1 MGLGTGGRPP
11 TDNMDAE
18 VVLEWDWVLFD
29 MVDQET
35 LDMVVFDTW

>member
-11 TDNMDAE
+11 TDDMEAK

-35 LDMVVFDTW
+35 LDMAVIDMM